1 MAGENGGNGLDGVD
15 ENHGAEGDEYEQTA
29 GAQIRLFPNQQ
40 KEQPK
45 QQYDQQN
52 QQIPIPEERQNA
64 LQMHRQQAEIDD
76 HQHGKVGEK
85 RRPGDI
91 PQENRGKPE
100 EQQRVQGE
108 HHQKGN
114 HGIGRNL
121 RGIPG
126 VEKHAGK

>member
-29 GAQIRLFPNQQ
+29 GAKIRLFPNQQ

-64 LQMHRQQAEIDD
+64 LEMHRQQAEIDD

-85 RRPGDI
+85 RRPETFRRKI
-91 PQENRGKPE
+91 AETPKNSSAFRENTTR
-100 EQQRVQGE
+100 
-108 HHQKGN
+108 KG
-114 HGIGRNL
+114 IMEL
-121 RGIPG
+121 
-126 VEKHAGK
+126 AGTSEAFRA